1 MAKKRTTWLVL
12 EALVCFGPIGLVLL
26 LGVIFLPAWVSMLL
40 AYFSDA
46 ESSGLTEGPW
56 VVIRPMLVVIGGVI
70 GLIGLVRVLVLL
82 SSQRAKP
89 GGRRL
94 TLAMV
99 AIGISALLLFH
110 WMGGGIP
117 PLGVDAVPALLVY
130 WILPAI
136 GIVHFLFLAREPLLR
151 GVWRRDD
158 TKR

>member
-1 MAKKRTTWLVL
+1 MAKKRTTWLIL

-40 AYFSDA
+40 SYFSDA
-46 ESSGLTEGPW
+46 KSSGLTEGPW

-70 GLIGLVRVLVLL
+70 GLIGLVRVLILL
-82 SSQRAKP
+82 SGKRAKP
-89 GGRRL
+89 ESRRL

-117 PLGVDAVPALLVY
+117 PLGVETLPALMVY

-136 GIVHFLFLAREPLLR
+136 GIVHFLFLARGPLLR
-151 GVWRRDD
+151 GFWGRAD
-158 TKR
+158 TEH